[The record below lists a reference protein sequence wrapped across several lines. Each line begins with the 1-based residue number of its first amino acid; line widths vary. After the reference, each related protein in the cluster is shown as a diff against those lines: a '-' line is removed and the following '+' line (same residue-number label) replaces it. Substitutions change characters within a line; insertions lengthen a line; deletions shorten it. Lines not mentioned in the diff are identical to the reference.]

1 MAVGTC
7 LSGGLDSSAVVCVI
21 NQLIRQRG
29 LHVVGMETRQKTFSA
44 RWADPRHDEGR
55 FIDAV
60 VDASDVDG
68 RTIYPTAAD
77 LRAEWPRLFW
87 HQEEPFGSTSIFAQ
101 WNVFKLAR
109 EAGVTVTLDG
119 QGGDELLAGYL
130 GFFPPHL
137 ADLATGLRWR
147 QMRRELAAHGA
158 LHGVNT
164 RWELRNVATN
174 SLPTGLRARLKP
186 RAVGGGAWLAPDFAA
201 AAQADAGERWVVTR
215 PGRTRLERSLAE
227 ALTFS
232 PLPSLLRFDDRN
244 SMAFSIESR
253 VPFLDYR
260 LIEFCCRPA
269 RRSEDPGRRDEVRP
283 AAGDGWH
290 HPGSG
295 IVGLIHLDG
304 APVGAAD
311 MLAMADA
318 IRHRGPDDVGYIIG
332 NAATGDLAIFGGNG
346 PPENVLGQ
354 RLPYAPAARLKPGTR

>member
-1 MAVGTC
+1 MAARST
-7 LSGGLDSSAVVCVI
+7 DRASAHRV
-21 NQLIRQRG
+21 
-29 LHVVGMETRQKTFSA
+29 
-44 RWADPRHDEGR
+44 
-55 FIDAV
+55 
-60 VDASDVDG
+60 
-68 RTIYPTAAD
+68 AA
-77 LRAEWPRLFW
+77 LFW
-87 HQEEPFGSTSIFAQ
+87 HQEEPFGSTSIFAE

-109 EAGVTVTLDG
+109 KTGVTVTLDG

-130 GFFPPHL
+130 GFFPSHL
-137 ADLATGLRWR
+137 ADLATGLRWQ
-147 QMRRELAAHGA
+147 QMRRELAAHAA

-260 LIEFCCRPA
+260 LIEFCCALPADQKIRDGVTKFVLRQAMAGIIPEAVRQRHEKSASA
-269 RRSEDPGRRDEVRP
+269 RRRTPGCARSWRRGCARSSVRP
-283 AAGDGWH
+283 I
-290 HPGSG
+290 S
-295 IVGLIHLDG
+295 VL
-304 APVGAAD
+304 AP
-311 MLAMADA
+311 
-318 IRHRGPDDVGYIIG
+318 ISS
-332 NAATGDLAIFGGNG
+332 
-346 PPENVLGQ
+346 PPSC
-354 RLPYAPAARLKPGTR
+354 